1 MKKAMLYIH
10 GKGGNHLE
18 AEGYKKNCIGYDMI
32 GVDYKDDFPWIVESQ
47 IQSVYETVQ
56 RKYDQI
62 SVIANSI
69 GAYFAMHT
77 LQNCKI
83 ENAFFISPVL
93 NMEKLILDMMR
104 WADVS
109 ERELC
114 ENGEIATDFG
124 ETLSWKYL
132 CFVREHPIEWKIP
145 TAILYAQ
152 KDNLTSRQ
160 TVDEFVSG
168 HDATLTVMEDGEHW
182 FHTEEQLMFLDHWM
196 KKAISTPDIG

>member
-83 ENAFFISPVL
+83 ENVL
-93 NMEKLILDMMR
+93 L
-104 WADVS
+104 
-109 ERELC
+109 
-114 ENGEIATDFG
+114 
-124 ETLSWKYL
+124 
-132 CFVREHPIEWKIP
+132 
-145 TAILYAQ
+145 
-152 KDNLTSRQ
+152 
-160 TVDEFVSG
+160 
-168 HDATLTVMEDGEHW
+168 
-182 FHTEEQLMFLDHWM
+182 
-196 KKAISTPDIG
+196 